1 MIEIQMFSVNNAFTM
16 EEKLLNFRSLSGI
29 GNELRFWSS
38 KIRGKFLRQLLEVIL
53 TLREICIF

>member
-1 MIEIQMFSVNNAFTM
+1 MFSVNNAFTM

-38 KIRGKFLRQLLEVIL
+38 KIRGKFLRQLLKVIL
-53 TLREICIF
+53 TCEICIF

>member
-38 KIRGKFLRQLLEVIL
+38 KIRGKFLR
-53 TLREICIF
+53 